1 MEQVYFNHKRY
12 LVNRLLHGT
21 GIVSGLNIIAVDD
34 QTISLEP
41 GVALDANGREVVVS
55 KPAAYKLSM
64 IEGFDDKQFRNAAYL
79 CIAYDENGN
88 ERMET
93 IERNSI
99 DDDQAVQYNRTVE
112 GISFT
117 S

>member
-1 MEQVYFNHKRY
+1 MNTYKLRHFEKNNYYYGKLLTAKDFEMEQVYFNHKRY

-64 IEGFDDKQFRNAAYL
+64 IEGF
-79 CIAYDENGN
+79 
-88 ERMET
+88 
-93 IERNSI
+93 
-99 DDDQAVQYNRTVE
+99 
-112 GISFT
+112 
-117 S
+117 